1 MIGFR
6 STRSRYEAAVA
17 SARGTGD
24 GIGVERTD
32 RDRRF
37 GRRLTGLLGELGAA
51 IEAQPGASAE
61 RR

>member
-6 STRSRYEAAVA
+6 STRSTRDAVVAA
-17 SARGTGD
+17 ARGAGD
-24 GIGVERTD
+24 GIGTERTD
-32 RDRRF
+32 RDRHF
-37 GRRLTGLLGELGAA
+37 GRRLVGLLGEVGAA

>member
-6 STRSRYEAAVA
+6 STRSPRDAAVT
-17 SARGTGD
+17 SARGMGD
-24 GIGVERTD
+24 GLGSERTD

-37 GRRLTGLLGELGAA
+37 GRRLAGLLGELGGA

>member
-6 STRSRYEAAVA
+6 STRSRHDAAGA
-17 SARGTGD
+17 AARSTGD
-24 GIGVERTD
+24 GAGTERTD
-32 RDRRF
+32 RDRHF
-37 GRRLTGLLGELGAA
+37 GRRLAVLLGEVGAA